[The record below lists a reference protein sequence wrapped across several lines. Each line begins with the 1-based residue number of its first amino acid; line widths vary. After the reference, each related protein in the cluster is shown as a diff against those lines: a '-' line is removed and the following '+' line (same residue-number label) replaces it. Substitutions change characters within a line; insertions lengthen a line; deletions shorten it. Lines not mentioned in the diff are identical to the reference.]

1 MVLQGQAT
9 EADRF
14 KALYIITVTIQTR
27 NIIITMVETKQP
39 DNSKPSSLLEILA
52 TSFTTLLLLHVQT
65 MTNTAYRNTLF
76 VRLACHTHFNSS
88 YWFTSI
94 LLGSLMYLP

>member
-9 EADRF
+9 KADCF

-27 NIIITMVETKQP
+27 NIIITMVETEQP
-39 DNSKPSSLLEILA
+39 NNSRPSGLLEILA
-52 TSFTTLLLLHVQT
+52 TSFTTLLLLQT